1 MVVSLLFLSVLY
13 ISLLFNSFRKSEIYI
28 LVYHENRR
36 KEKKISKLD
45 TAYKYIVLGMF
56 HLRKDL
62 LTI

>member
-1 MVVSLLFLSVLY
+1 MVVSLFVKVCY
-13 ISLLFNSFRKSEIYI
+13 ICLLFNSLRKSEIYI